1 MKKSLLFIVLIL
13 ALFIVSRSYSFA
25 KYEYGVS
32 DEIKISTEKFY
43 ANGSILYDSYVK
55 EDDES
60 LVTDISLNNYVTNDY
75 NDLDT
80 VFEVS
85 ITSDIY
91 NLKIGDQVAEDG
103 KMTVTIDGKAKNSKT
118 FNLSL
123 IQKEGTSFEDRT
135 YVDLVIKT
143 ISPYEKTVLSKKIAI
158 IDEKN
163 LSEHVILKRLVWQ
176 SGLSGDG
183 YRYTGLNPDN
193 YVCFGTDSKS
203 DCINN
208 PDVYMYRIIG
218 VFYDKDGVKHTKL
231 IKYKQ
236 LKSKSLWFNSDSTA
250 TWGTSVLKD
259 NINGAHFLTNTST
272 YPYLAVDTKW
282 YKAIMLW
289 NYSGLIRASSSDV
302 FLNTFEEEK
311 KAAKYSYKIG
321 LMYLT
326 DIGLGLGKSGLNV
339 KVWRNSENPLINS
352 WLHQKNNDISVSNI
366 EWTMSIYCNGCTH
379 FYANGITAAGTV
391 DAIRYE
397 VTPYSSRPV
406 FYLIDEME
414 YVSGTGTIGN
424 PYIITNNNI

>member
-1 MKKSLLFIVLIL
+1 MKKRNYVVIAILLVLVLVLSATYSYARYLTSIDTSSD
-13 ALFIVSRSYSFA
+13 AVTAKWAVS
-25 KYEYGVS
+25 
-32 DEIKISTEKFY
+32 
-43 ANGSILYDSYVK
+43 VK
-55 EDDES
+55 EGSNELS
-60 LVTDISLNNYVTNDY
+60 STQKLTL
-75 NDLDT
+75 T
-80 VFEVS
+80 VNGNENV
-85 ITSDIY
+85 
-91 NLKIGDQVAEDG
+91 VAG
-103 KMTVTIDGKAKNSKT
+103 
-118 FNLSL
+118 
-123 IQKEGTSFEDRT
+123 
-135 YVDLVIKT
+135 
-143 ISPYEKTVLSKKIAI
+143 KIAP
-158 IDEKN
+158 
-163 LSEHVILKRLVWQ
+163 
-176 SGLSGDG
+176 G
-183 YRYTGLNPDN
+183 
-193 YVCFGTDSKS
+193 
-203 DCINN
+203 
-208 PDVYMYRIIG
+208 
-218 VFYDKDGVKHTKL
+218 
-231 IKYKQ
+231 
-236 LKSKSLWFNSDSTA
+236 STA

-289 NYSGLIRASSSDV
+289 NYSGLIRSSSSDV
-302 FLNTFEEEK
+302 FLDTFEDEN

-326 DIGLGLGKSGLNV
+326 DIGLGLDKSGLNV
-339 KVWRNSENPLINS
+339 KVWRNSENPLIKS